1 MYSDERTQG
10 LAKATP
16 ILEYVE
22 CDDLQRERMRHL
34 ANIVI
39 DMFLK
44 SRSANHDNSKGWVN

>member
-16 ILEYVE
+16 ILEYE
-22 CDDLQRERMRHL
+22 ESDDRRHERMRQL

-39 DMFLK
+39 DMFLA
-44 SRSANHDNSKGWVN
+44 SRSTNQNEQKDWVN